1 MNLIQPMEL
10 MITDNEQWELK
21 VYNLAPVVFSGC
33 CFIDNLSDRLKLE
46 VSTRFSAGDFLANES
61 EILKLRGNLGNILI
75 AKEEYISQ
83 FANLLNMSTVLYRLK
98 TTINKNAP
106 NMKIIV
112 RNVPEIIFRKEYFV
126 DVIEDSGCIYWPMS
140 MTDGIIHNAMWKQ
153 FVDIKGAV
161 DLYRKKLY
169 PGMRLMF
176 ECTNL
181 SDSLEA
187 MNSGADG
194 IILRNM
200 RPDLV
205 AEITKTLRERF
216 KKVYLEYIGDVKLSN
231 IEGYAKTGVDSL
243 GIDDIT
249 SLFGK
254 SNLKME
260 LKKIIAE
267 EQNETNEE

>member
-1 MNLIQPMEL
+1 MEF
-10 MITDNEQWELK
+10 MISDTEEWELK
-21 VYNLAPVVFSGC
+21 VFNQAPVVFSGC
-33 CFIDNLSDRLKLE
+33 RFINDLSEMLDLE
-46 VSTRFSAGDFLANES
+46 IATVFSAGDFLANEN
-61 EILKLRGNLGNILI
+61 EILNIRGALGSILI
-75 AKEEYISQ
+75 AKEEYINQ

-112 RNVPEIIFRKEYFV
+112 RNVPDAIFRKEYFI
-126 DVIEDSGCIYWPMS
+126 DVIGDSGCIYWPMS
-140 MTDGIIHNAMWKQ
+140 ITDGIIHGAMWKQ
-153 FVDIKGAV
+153 FVDIKQAI

-169 PGMRLMF
+169 PGMKLML
-176 ECTNL
+176 ECSNI
-181 SDSLEA
+181 SDSIEA
-187 MNSGADG
+187 MKNGADG
-194 IILRNM
+194 IVLRNM

-216 KKVYLEYIGDVKLSN
+216 KKVYLEYIGDVRLSN

-254 SNLKME
+254 SNLKVE

-267 EQNETNEE
+267 EQTDTDEE